1 MRGSRAL
8 LNNAA
13 LRRAWA
19 RPTRCLARPT
29 RCFATK
35 EDPGATKGSG
45 AKQDDSP
52 PWRDGRVA
60 AVCGSTLT
68 MMTGHG
74 VATPCIPLLATALC
88 ASAADVGAA
97 LSTFGLARLALN
109 VPVGLAADSIGRK
122 PLLVGDALVNA
133 AGHAASALAPD
144 VTSFAAARFV
154 AGAGQAAYL
163 GTAQVYLSDVAKPSQ
178 RGRVLGLNHAALLL
192 GVSVGPVLGGF
203 GAELSVRAPFYAVS
217 GLGLLAAAHAF
228 CSLEETKPA
237 TSPRKDEQKE
247 AGRLRDVLADVP
259 FASAA
264 FAHGTTFAVR
274 QGGRNLPLALTA
286 SSTFGYSPFQLG
298 QLFGAMALADLAGVA
313 PASWLSDKIA
323 DKRYV
328 VCGSILGSAAGLL
341 AVSWVAMAAEASGD
355 PDQLAFLGAVSLWAL
370 STAALG
376 PTLPA
381 YAAELVPE
389 AKRGLGLAAFRSEG
403 DVGFVGAPLALGL
416 CADAFGAPA
425 ALAGLAG
432 ASVASAGAF
441 AVLNRR

>member
-1 MRGSRAL
+1 MRGSSAL
-8 LNNAA
+8 LASAA
-13 LRRAWA
+13 LRRAMA
-19 RPTRCLARPT
+19 RPAR
-29 RCFATK
+29 RLATK
-35 EDPGATKGSG
+35 DA
-45 AKQDDSP
+45 P

-74 VATPCIPLLATALC
+74 VATPCVPLLATTLGAG
-88 ASAADVGAA
+88 AADVGAA

-122 PLLVGDALVNA
+122 PLLVGGALLNA

-144 VTSFAAARFV
+144 ATSFAAARFV
-154 AGAGQAAYL
+154 AGAGSAAYL

-178 RGRVLGLNHAALLL
+178 RGRVLGLNHAALLV

-203 GAELSVRAPFYAVS
+203 GAELSVRAPFYAVA
-217 GLGLLAAAHAF
+217 GLGLLSAVHAF
-228 CSLEETKPA
+228 RALEETKPA
-237 TSPRKDEQKE
+237 TTPQKTEQKE
-247 AGRLRDVLADVP
+247 TGRLRDVLADAP

-264 FAHGTTFAVR
+264 LAHATTFALR
-274 QGGRNLPLALTA
+274 QGGRNLLLALVA
-286 SSTFGYSPFQLG
+286 SQTFGYTPLQLG
-298 QLFGAMALADLAGVA
+298 QLFGAMAMADLAGVG
-313 PASWLSDKIA
+313 PASWLADKID

-328 VCGSILGSAAGLL
+328 VCGSLVGSAAAVL
-341 AVSWVAMAAEASGD
+341 AVAYVALQAEVSGQ

-381 YAAELVPE
+381 YAADLVPE
-389 AKRGLGLAAFRSEG
+389 AKRGLGLAAFRSAG

-441 AVLNRR
+441 AVLNRRR

>member
-19 RPTRCLARPT
+19 RPTRSLARPT

-60 AVCGSTLT
+60 AVCGSTLM

-74 VATPCIPLLATALC
+74 VATPCIPLLATALG

-122 PLLVGDALVNA
+122 PLLVGGALVNA

-144 VTSFAAARFV
+144 ATSFAAARFV

-228 CSLEETKPA
+228 RSLEETKPA
-237 TSPRKDEQKE
+237 TTPRKDEQKE

-274 QGGRNLPLALTA
+274 QGGRNLLLALVA
-286 SSTFGYSPFQLG
+286 SSTFGYSPVR
-298 QLFGAMALADLAGVA
+298 LFA
-313 PASWLSDKIA
+313 I
-323 DKRYV
+323 
-328 VCGSILGSAAGLL
+328 SAR
-341 AVSWVAMAAEASGD
+341 
-355 PDQLAFLGAVSLWAL
+355 
-370 STAALG
+370 
-376 PTLPA
+376 PTLRR
-381 YAAELVPE
+381 Y
-389 AKRGLGLAAFRSEG
+389 GLG
-403 DVGFVGAPLALGL
+403 
-416 CADAFGAPA
+416 
-425 ALAGLAG
+425 
-432 ASVASAGAF
+432 
-441 AVLNRR
+441 

>member
-1 MRGSRAL
+1 MLAS
-8 LNNAA
+8 AA

-19 RPTRCLARPT
+19 RPAR
-29 RCFATK
+29 RLATK
-35 EDPGATKGSG
+35 DA
-45 AKQDDSP
+45 AKEP
-52 PWRDGRVA
+52 PVWRDGRVA

-74 VATPCIPLLATALC
+74 VATPCVPLLATTLGAG
-88 ASAADVGAA
+88 AADVGAA

-109 VPVGLAADSIGRK
+109 VPVGLAADSVGRK
-122 PLLVGDALVNA
+122 PLLVGGALLNA

-144 VTSFAAARFV
+144 ATSFAAARFV
-154 AGAGQAAYL
+154 AGAGSAAYL

-178 RGRVLGLNHAALLL
+178 RGRVLGLNHAALLV

-203 GAELSVRAPFYAVS
+203 GAELSVRAPFYAVA
-217 GLGLLAAAHAF
+217 GLGLLSAVHAF
-228 CSLEETKPA
+228 RALEETMPTQQKK
-237 TSPRKDEQKE
+237 TERDEAPQ
-247 AGRLRDVLADVP
+247 GRLRDVLADAP

-264 FAHGTTFAVR
+264 LAHATTFALR
-274 QGGRNLPLALTA
+274 QGGRNLLLALVA
-286 SSTFGYSPFQLG
+286 SQTFGYTPLQLG
-298 QLFGAMALADLAGVA
+298 QLFGAMAMADLLGVG

-328 VCGSILGSAAGLL
+328 VCGSLVGSAAAVL
-341 AVSWVAMAAEASGD
+341 AVAYVALQAEASGQ
-355 PDQLAFLGAVSLWAL
+355 PDQLAFLGAVALWAL

-381 YAAELVPE
+381 YAADLVPE
-389 AKRGLGLAAFRSEG
+389 AKRGLGLAAFRSAG

>member
-1 MRGSRAL
+1 
-8 LNNAA
+8 
-13 LRRAWA
+13 
-19 RPTRCLARPT
+19 
-29 RCFATK
+29 
-35 EDPGATKGSG
+35 
-45 AKQDDSP
+45 
-52 PWRDGRVA
+52 
-60 AVCGSTLT
+60 

-74 VATPCIPLLATALC
+74 VATPCIPLLATALG

-109 VPVGLAADSIGRK
+109 VPVGLAADSTGRK
-122 PLLVGDALVNA
+122 PLLVGGALVNA

-144 VTSFAAARFV
+144 ATSFAAARFV

-178 RGRVLGLNHAALLL
+178 RGRVLGLNHPALLL

-217 GLGLLAAAHAF
+217 GLGLLAAVHAF
-228 CSLEETKPA
+228 RSLEKTKPA
-237 TSPRKDEQKE
+237 TTPQKDDQKE

-274 QGGRNLPLALTA
+274 QGGRNLLLALVA

-389 AKRGLGLAAFRSEG
+389 AKRGLGLAAFRSAG